1 MYLHCTF
8 LFEMLF
14 IFCVSVSVFHYSTN
28 NTKPFS
34 WEFSDVKNIIKEALV
49 VDCKCHGLCGV
60 MFSHVC
66 LGTVWGI
73 FNSSHSPN
81 TQIDRRC
88 GCECESEWLS
98 VSLC

>member
-1 MYLHCTF
+1 MFFTTAPTIQYN
-8 LFEMLF
+8 
-14 IFCVSVSVFHYSTN
+14 TN
-28 NTKPFS
+28 NPFS

-73 FNSSHSPN
+73 FNLSHSPN

-98 VSLC
+98 VLLC